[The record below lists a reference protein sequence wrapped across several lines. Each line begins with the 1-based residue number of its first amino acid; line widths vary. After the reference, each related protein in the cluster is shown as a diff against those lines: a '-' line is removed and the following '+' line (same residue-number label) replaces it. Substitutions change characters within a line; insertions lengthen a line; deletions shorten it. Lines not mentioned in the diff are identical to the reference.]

1 MHCHN
6 LSEIGMIDVQPDLK
20 ITTYLFAGLFI
31 FFGEIYNLS
40 YVESKLGL

>member
-6 LSEIGMIDVQPDLK
+6 LFEIGMIDVQPDLK

-31 FFGEIYNLS
+31 FFGEIHNLS